1 MLPDEPA
8 SIVALV
14 TSRSTPSETLS
25 AIRAEYRDRFDR
37 PEIQAAL
44 AAHKTS
50 KQTLLRHLATSDDKA
65 VRLALAKNR
74 NTPGDVLAE
83 LASDTQQGIRV
94 AVAKNVS
101 TPPDV
106 LLVMATTE
114 PTAQVAAALAGNA
127 SLASTRDGQAA
138 LEDLTTDIAA
148 RKPPKR
154 ASVKDRVESI
164 FSSPHTPEEL
174 NTFRSDG
181 SANVRWAAVI
191 RGYELEIYPIA
202 EVAELIRT
210 TPQARP
216 LLEERWRETG
226 DPRIA
231 DAMIEAGSDET
242 LAIAIKNGVINDPIQ
257 LEAIVLARLVA
268 ACWAI
273 ATTVE
278 LDEHLLRHLA
288 AVPSYSWEVWDP
300 VSPESLR
307 PGMVFTPIAN
317 ASYPL
322 GHVACHTQA
331 IVASHPLTPPDVLE
345 RLVKAR
351 SRHVRVALAQR
362 PYEAG
367 LERLARDKEPEVRA
381 AVAVSTGL
389 TPELRTLLQS
399 DPDPLVQSALG
410 GSCAPGV

>member
-8 SIVALV
+8 SIVALL
-14 TSRSTPSETLS
+14 TSRTTPSETLS
-25 AIRAEYRDRFDR
+25 EIRAEYRDRFDL

-74 NTPGDVLAE
+74 NTPGDVLRE
-83 LASDTQQGIRV
+83 VASDAQQAIRV

-106 LLVMATTE
+106 LLMMATAE
-114 PTAQVAAALAGNA
+114 PTAQVATALAGNA
-127 SLASTRDGQAA
+127 SLASTPDGQAA
-138 LEDLTTDIAA
+138 IENLTTGIAA

-154 ASVKDRVESI
+154 ARVKDRVESI
-164 FSSPHTPEEL
+164 FSSAHAPEEL
-174 NTFRSDG
+174 NTLRSDG
-181 SANVRWAAVI
+181 SAHVRWAAVI
-191 RGYELEIYPIA
+191 RGYELETYPIA
-202 EVAELIRT
+202 EIAELIRA
-210 TPQARP
+210 TPAARH
-216 LLEERWRETG
+216 LLEERWRATG
-226 DPRIA
+226 DPCIA

-242 LAIAIKNGVINDPIQ
+242 LAAAIKDGVIKDPIQ
-257 LEAIVLARLVA
+257 LEAIVLAKLVA

-317 ASYPL
+317 SHYPL

-331 IVASHPLTPPDVLE
+331 IVASHPRTPLDVLE

-381 AVAVSTGL
+381 AVAASSGL
-389 TPELRTLLQS
+389 TPELRAVLQG
-399 DPDPLVQSALG
+399 DPETLVQAALG
-410 GSCAPGV
+410 GNRAPDV